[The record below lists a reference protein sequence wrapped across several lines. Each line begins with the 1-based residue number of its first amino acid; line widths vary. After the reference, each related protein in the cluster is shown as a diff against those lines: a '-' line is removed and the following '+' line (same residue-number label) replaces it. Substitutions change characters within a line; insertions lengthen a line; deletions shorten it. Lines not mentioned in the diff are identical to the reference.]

1 MNAIIAKM
9 KQRNQ
14 MIDSFVFIPE
24 TTADQFI
31 LEMLKLG
38 KPIELSLVGVFENEG
53 RGSKRDIELPF
64 HRDGDYS
71 KDIAAKHSIDYV
83 GLYCIKGGETE
94 TIIKVEST
102 GQEHSI
108 VLKEGQAV
116 IMDNK
121 AVLHA
126 RRGNVGDRLLMRVW
140 IEAPMSKVI
149 I

>member
-1 MNAIIAKM
+1 
-9 KQRNQ
+9 

-94 TIIKVEST
+94 TVIKVEST

>member
-1 MNAIIAKM
+1 
-9 KQRNQ
+9 
-14 MIDSFVFIPE
+14 MIDDFLFIPE

-38 KPIELSLVGVFENEG
+38 KPIELSLVGVFEKEG

-71 KDIAAKHSIDYV
+71 KDIAEKHSIDYV

-94 TIIKVEST
+94 TVIKIEAT
-102 GQEHSI
+102 GEEHSI

-116 IMDNK
+116 VMNNK
-121 AVLHA
+121 TVLHA
-126 RRGNVGDRLLMRVW
+126 RKGNVGDRLLMRVW
-140 IEAPMSKVI
+140 IEAPKLKVVV
-149 I
+149 

>member
-1 MNAIIAKM
+1 
-9 KQRNQ
+9 
-14 MIDSFVFIPE
+14 MIDDFLFIPE

-31 LEMLKLG
+31 LEMLKFG
-38 KPIELSLVGVFENEG
+38 KPIELSLVGVFEKEG

-71 KDIAAKHSIDYV
+71 KDIAEKHSIDYV

-94 TIIKVEST
+94 TVIKIEAT
-102 GQEHSI
+102 GEEHSI

-116 IMDNK
+116 VMNNK

-126 RRGNVGDRLLMRVW
+126 RKGNVGDRLLMRVW
-140 IEAPMSKVI
+140 IEAPKLKVVI
-149 I
+149 

>member
-1 MNAIIAKM
+1 
-9 KQRNQ
+9 
-14 MIDSFVFIPE
+14 MIDDFLFIPE

-38 KPIELSLVGVFENEG
+38 KPIELSLVGVFEKEG

-71 KDIAAKHSIDYV
+71 KDIAEKHSIDYV

-94 TIIKVEST
+94 TVIKIEAT
-102 GQEHSI
+102 GEEHSI

-116 IMDNK
+116 VMNNK

-126 RRGNVGDRLLMRVW
+126 RKGNVGDRLLMRVW
-140 IEAPMSKVI
+140 IEAPKLKVI
-149 I
+149 V

>member
-1 MNAIIAKM
+1 
-9 KQRNQ
+9 
-14 MIDSFVFIPE
+14 MIDDFLFIPE

-38 KPIELSLVGVFENEG
+38 KPIELSLVGVFEKEG

-71 KDIAAKHSIDYV
+71 KDIAEKHSIDYV

-94 TIIKVEST
+94 TVIKIEAT
-102 GQEHSI
+102 GEEHSI

-116 IMDNK
+116 VMNNK
-121 AVLHA
+121 TVLHA
-126 RRGNVGDRLLMRVW
+126 RKGNVGDRLLMRVW
-140 IEAPMSKVI
+140 IEAPKLKVI
-149 I
+149 V

>member
-1 MNAIIAKM
+1 
-9 KQRNQ
+9 
-14 MIDSFVFIPE
+14 MIDDFLFIPE

-38 KPIELSLVGVFENEG
+38 KPIELSLVGVFEKEG

-94 TIIKVEST
+94 TVIKVEST

-140 IEAPMSKVI
+140 IEAPKLKVI
-149 I
+149 V